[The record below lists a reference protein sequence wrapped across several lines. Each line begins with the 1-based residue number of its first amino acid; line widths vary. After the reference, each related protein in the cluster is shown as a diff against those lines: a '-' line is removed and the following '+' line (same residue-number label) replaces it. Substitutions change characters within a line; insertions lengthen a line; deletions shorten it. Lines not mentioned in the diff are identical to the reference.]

1 MSRSLTL
8 LCMLLF
14 CIATYAQRITV
25 SGKVTAGGE
34 GLPGVTVAVKGSTN
48 GTITSMDG
56 DYSLQ
61 TEPQNTLVFSFIGY
75 ETQEVPINGQKTI
88 NIEMHESSI
97 AIDEVVIAVPY
108 GTAKNLPSP
117 VRQV

>member
-1 MSRSLTL
+1 MNRYLLS

-14 CIATYAQRITV
+14 SIATYAQRITV

-34 GLPGVTVAVKGSTN
+34 GLPGVTVAVKGSN
-48 GTITSMDG
+48 HGTITSIDG

-75 ETQEVPINGQKTI
+75 ESQEIQVNGRKVINV
-88 NIEMHESSI
+88 EMQESSI
-97 AIDEVVIAVPY
+97 AIDEVVITVPY
-108 GTAKNLPSP
+108 GTA
-117 VRQV
+117 